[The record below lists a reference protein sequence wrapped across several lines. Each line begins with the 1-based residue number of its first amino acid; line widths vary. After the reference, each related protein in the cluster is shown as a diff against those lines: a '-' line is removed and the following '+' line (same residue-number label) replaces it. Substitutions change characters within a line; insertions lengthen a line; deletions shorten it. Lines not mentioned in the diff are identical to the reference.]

1 LREDDFFDGDLRELD
16 LREEDLLELLFFA
29 LDFFAL
35 LFFEPLF
42 FADDFFEA
50 DFFFAALRP
59 GGGGTFAPS
68 LRASDKPIAM
78 ACFGFFTLLPLPDFS
93 LPRLNSCISRSTD
106 FCALGPY
113 LRPLDFF
120 FAAILTSM
128 CAGVR
133 ILPS

>member
-1 LREDDFFDGDLRELD
+1 LRDEAFLEGDLRELD
-16 LREEDLLELLFFA
+16 LREEDFEELDFFADDFFA
-29 LDFFAL
+29 LDFL
-35 LFFEPLF
+35 DP
-42 FADDFFEA
+42 DFFEA
-50 DFFFAALRP
+50 DFFFDALRP

-68 LRASDKPIAM
+68 LRASDKPMAM
-78 ACFGFFTLLPLPDFS
+78 ACFGFFTFLPLPDFS

-120 FAAILTSM
+120 FAAILTSV